1 MTESAFDCLLFDL
14 DGTLIDT
21 APDMAGAL
29 VTLCHDESAP
39 PPSYAEMRA
48 TVSNGGVGLL
58 RLAFGDI
65 DDNDIER
72 LLPLFLEAYQQRLAD
87 ESRLFPGMPDLL
99 DAMDS
104 AGKPW
109 GIVTNKPEHL
119 TIDLLQALDLH
130 DRTGCVIG
138 GDSLAV
144 RKPHPDP
151 LLHAADLLAVDP
163 ASCVYVGDNDRDM
176 IAGRAAGMTTIAAT
190 WGYILPDDNILE
202 WQADRIIDTPEEL
215 FAVAGLKDVTRT

>member
-1 MTESAFDCLLFDL
+1 MSDSDFECLLFDL

-29 VTLCHDESAP
+29 VTVCREESVEP
-39 PPSYAEMRA
+39 PPYADMRA
-48 TVSNGGVGLL
+48 TVANGGVGLL
-58 RLAFGDI
+58 ELAFGQI
-65 DDNDIER
+65 DDLDIER
-72 LLPLFLEAYQQRLAD
+72 LLPVFLEAYGQRLAD
-87 ESRLFPGMPDLL
+87 ESRLFPGMPALL
-99 DAMDS
+99 DAMDC

-109 GIVTNKPEHL
+109 GIVTNKPQRL

-130 DRTGCVIG
+130 ERPGCIIG

-151 LLHAADLLAVDP
+151 LLHAADQLAVDP
-163 ASCVYVGDNDRDM
+163 GCCVYVGDNDRDM
-176 IAGRAAGMTTIAAT
+176 IAGRAAGMTTMAAS

-202 WQADRIIDTPEEL
+202 WQADRIIDAPEEL
-215 FAVAGLKDVTRT
+215 FEVVGLENVTQR